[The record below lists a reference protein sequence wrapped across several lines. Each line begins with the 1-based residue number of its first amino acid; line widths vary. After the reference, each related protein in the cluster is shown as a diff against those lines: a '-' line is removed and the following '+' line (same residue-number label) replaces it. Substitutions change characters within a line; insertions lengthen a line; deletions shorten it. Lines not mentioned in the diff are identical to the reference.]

1 MKSLSYII
9 ILMSLIGNSQSGK
22 AFCVENKLSF
32 CSEKS
37 VDKVFNEDAKQLL
50 KDFGHFISKYNQKFK
65 KQHVFVESSSK
76 TISFPQPKNQFE
88 NWSFDEVSKIQK
100 KTSKVRNKDDLEIRF
115 LA

>member
-22 AFCVENKLSF
+22 AFCIENKLNF

-37 VDKVFNEDAKQLL
+37 VDTVSKEEAKQLL
-50 KDFGHFISKYNQKFK
+50 KDFGYFISKYNQKFK
-65 KQHVFVESSSK
+65 KQNVFAEFSSK
-76 TISFPQPKNQFE
+76 TISCTQPKNQYE
-88 NWSFDEVSKIQK
+88 NWSIDEVSKIQK